1 MEKSELS
8 RLYHLACT
16 RVHNEMDSLYEKL
29 HDKDGGPV
37 TEVEVVGQVMY
48 GLITRIGVELDLI
61 KEAVKEYNGR

>member
-29 HDKDGGPV
+29 HDKDGEPV
-37 TEVEVVGQVMY
+37 TSIEVVGQVMY

-61 KEAVKEYNGR
+61 KEAVKEYNGK

>member
-8 RLYHLACT
+8 RMYHLACT

-29 HDKDGGPV
+29 HDKNGDPV
-37 TEVEVVGQVMY
+37 HSIEQVGQIMY

-61 KEAVKEYNGR
+61 KEAVKEYNGK

>member
-8 RLYHLACT
+8 RMYHLACM

-29 HDKDGGPV
+29 HDKGGDPV
-37 TEVEVVGQVMY
+37 DSIEQVGQIMY

-61 KEAVKEYNGR
+61 KEAVKEYNGK

>member
-1 MEKSELS
+1 MEKNELS

-16 RVHNEMDSLYEKL
+16 RVHSEMDSLYEKL
-29 HDKDGGPV
+29 HDRNGEPLD
-37 TEVEVVGQVMY
+37 TVEGVGQVMY